1 MRPLDRFD
9 RLILAEVQRDAR
21 RTAEQ
26 LAGAVGL
33 SPAACQK
40 RLKRLRDQG
49 VIEREIAVLSPAAL
63 GRSLTVIVEVTL
75 ERERPEFLD
84 AFKSRMRAAEEVMQC
99 YYVTGEGDF
108 VLILTMPDM
117 TAYEAF
123 TRRHFFEEANVARF
137 RTQVVMDRVKVGL
150 TTPLPPPA

>member
-1 MRPLDRFD
+1 MKPLDRFD
-9 RLILAEVQRDAR
+9 RLLLEELQIDAR

-26 LAGAVGL
+26 LAPHVGL

-40 RLKRLRDQG
+40 RIKRLRDEG
-49 VIEREIAVLSPAAL
+49 VIEREIAILSPAAV
-63 GRSLTVIVEVTL
+63 GRPLTVIVEVTL
-75 ERERPEFLD
+75 ERERPEYLD
-84 AFKSRMRAAEEVMQC
+84 AFKGRMRAAEEVMQC
-99 YYVTGEGDF
+99 YYVTGDGDF

-137 RTQVVMDRVKVGL
+137 RTVVVMDRVKVGL
-150 TTPLPPPA
+150 NIPLH

>member
-1 MRPLDRFD
+1 MKPLDRFD
-9 RLILAEVQRDAR
+9 RLLLEELQINAR

-26 LAGAVGL
+26 LAPRVGL

-40 RLKRLRDQG
+40 RIKRLRDEG
-49 VIEREIAVLSPAAL
+49 VIEREIAILSPAAV
-63 GRSLTVIVEVTL
+63 GRPLTVIVEVTL
-75 ERERPEFLD
+75 ERERPEYLD

-99 YYVTGEGDF
+99 YYVTGDGDF

-137 RTQVVMDRVKVGL
+137 RTLVVMDRVKVGL
-150 TTPLPPPA
+150 SVPLH